1 MKSISS
7 LFYYINLLHLV
18 EIFRKFMSETAMK
31 MEMIGRLNR
40 NLALLIPGATVTLD
54 MSTPAGQRG
63 KFRSSFIGY
72 MPKNYVLVQYPDSS
86 KLGSFS
92 QYIAQGMGVT
102 VRGLVEGHEGAVV
115 AFVSNVK
122 QTIQI
127 PSRIIVL
134 EFPREVSLQ
143 NLRSSMRIDTYI
155 KAKIKV
161 KDEYWVAVISDISV
175 SGCQLM
181 INNGEKLSLTDDKP
195 VEVIIEDF
203 QGLKNLKLDAKI
215 CNSKSQADGIMLGLH
230 FEESSKADV
239 TQLMQQAV
247 VLPR

>member
-1 MKSISS
+1 
-7 LFYYINLLHLV
+7 
-18 EIFRKFMSETAMK
+18 MSDNAIK
-31 MEMIGRLNR
+31 MDTVGRLNR
-40 NLALLIPGATVTLD
+40 DLALLNPGAIVTLD

-63 KFRSSFIGY
+63 KFRSNFIGY

-86 KLGSFS
+86 KLGNFS

-102 VRGLVEGHEGAVV
+102 VRGLIEGHEGAVV
-115 AFVSNVK
+115 AFVTNVK

-161 KDEYWVAVISDISV
+161 KDEYWASVISDISV
-175 SGCQLM
+175 TGCQLM
-181 INNGEKLSLTDDKP
+181 INNGEKLTLTDDHA
-195 VEVIIEDF
+195 VEIIIEDF
-203 QGLKNLKLDAKI
+203 QGLKNLKLVAKI
-215 CNSKSQADGIMLGLH
+215 CNSKIQTDGVMLGVK
-230 FEESSKADV
+230 FDDSSKIAV
-239 TQLMQQAV
+239 TKLLQQAV
-247 VLPR
+247 ISPH

>member
-1 MKSISS
+1 MSDNAIK
-7 LFYYINLLHLV
+7 V
-18 EIFRKFMSETAMK
+18 ETV
-31 MEMIGRLNR
+31 GRLNR
-40 NLALLIPGATVTLD
+40 NLALLNPGAIVTLD

-63 KFRSSFIGY
+63 KFRSTFIGY

-92 QYIAQGMGVT
+92 QHITQGMGVT
-102 VRGLVEGHEGAVV
+102 VRGLIEGHEGAVV

-143 NLRSSMRIDTYI
+143 NLRSSMRIDTFI

-161 KDEYWVAVISDISV
+161 KDEYWGSVISDISV
-175 SGCQLM
+175 TGCQLM
-181 INNGEKLSLTDDKP
+181 INNGEKLTLTDDQP
-195 VEVIIEDF
+195 VEIIIEDF
-203 QGLKNLKLDAKI
+203 QGLRNLKLTAEI
-215 CNSKSQADGIMLGLH
+215 CNSKTQVDGVMLGVK
-230 FEESSKADV
+230 FDESSKIEV
-239 TQLMQQAV
+239 TKLLQHAV
-247 VLPR
+247 ILPR